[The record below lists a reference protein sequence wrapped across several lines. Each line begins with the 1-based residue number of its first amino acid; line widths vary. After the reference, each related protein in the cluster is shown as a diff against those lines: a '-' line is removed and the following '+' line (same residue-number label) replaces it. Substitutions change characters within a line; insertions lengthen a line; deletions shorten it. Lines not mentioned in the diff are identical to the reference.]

1 MLDLRDYQSKA
12 VEAVRDAYRNGSK
25 APLLV
30 APTGAGKT
38 VIFSYITATA
48 ASKGNRTMILVHRA
62 ELLAQTHKALLKMG
76 VPHGLVASGRTPDPT
91 QTVQVASVQTLIRR
105 LDKFPAPDL
114 IIVDEAHHASA
125 GSWQAI
131 IKAYPNAR
139 LLGVT
144 ATPARLDG
152 KGLSS
157 SFDTLIHGPEVQTL
171 IEQNWLCRPVYYA
184 PSTVDMTGAKTT
196 AGDWNRKEAEER
208 TNKPKITG
216 DAVTHY
222 QRICA
227 GAPAVVFCVSVAHA
241 ENVANAFNA
250 AGYRA
255 AVLDGTLT
263 PEVRANRVNAL
274 ASGDLQI
281 ITSCDIISEG
291 FDLPRVTAAIL
302 LRPTQSLSLHLQQI
316 GRVLRPSE
324 NKPRA
329 YILDHVGNCLR
340 HGFAEEPREW
350 TLDGIKKKT
359 KREQADDVE
368 KYKQC
373 PTCFAVHLPTPTCP
387 QCCHTYEV
395 KARTLDEVDGTLTE
409 LKVDFEAMRLAREE
423 RQRQGRAQ
431 SLDDLIS
438 LGKSRGYKNPQA
450 WARYVFKGRRGR

>member
-38 VIFSYITATA
+38 VIFSYITHA
-48 ASKGNRTMILVHRA
+48 ASQRGNRTMILVHRA
-62 ELLAQTHKALLKMG
+62 ELLAQTHKALEKMG
-76 VPHGLVASGRTPDPT
+76 VAHGLVASGRTPDPT
-91 QTVQVASVQTLIRR
+91 QNVQVASVQTLIRR

-125 GSWQAI
+125 GSWQAV
-131 IKAYPNAR
+131 IKAYPDAR

-157 SFDTLIHGPEVQTL
+157 SFDTLINGPEVIDL
-171 IEQNWLCRPVYYA
+171 IEQGWLCRPVYYA

-241 ENVANAFNA
+241 ENVAAAFNS
-250 AGYRA
+250 AGYKA
-255 AVLDGTLT
+255 AVLDGTLA
-263 PEVRANRVNAL
+263 PDVRASRVNAL
-274 ASGDLQI
+274 ASGDLHI
-281 ITSCDIISEG
+281 LTSCDIISEG

-373 PTCFAVHLPTPTCP
+373 PTCFAVHLPAPICP
-387 QCCHTYEV
+387 QCGHTYEV

-409 LKVDFEAMRLAREE
+409 LQVDFDAMRLAREE

>member
-12 VEAVRDAYRNGSK
+12 VEAVREAYRTGSK

-38 VIFSYITATA
+38 VIFSFITATA
-48 ASKGNRTMILVHRA
+48 AAKGNRAMILVHRA
-62 ELLAQTHKALLKMG
+62 ELLTQTHKALVKMG
-76 VPHGLVASGRTPDPT
+76 VAHGLVASGRTPDPT
-91 QTVQVASVQTLIRR
+91 QIVQVASVQTLIRR
-105 LDKFPAPDL
+105 LDKFPPPDL

-125 GSWQAI
+125 GSWQTI

-152 KGLSS
+152 KGLSA
-157 SFDTLIHGPEVQTL
+157 SFDRLINGPEVIDL
-171 IEQNWLCRPVYYA
+171 IEQGWLCRPVYYA

-196 AGDWNRKEAEER
+196 AGDWNKKEAEER

-222 QRICA
+222 QRLCA
-227 GAPAVVFCVSVAHA
+227 GSPAVVFCVSVAHA
-241 ENVANAFNA
+241 QSVADAFNA

-255 AVLDGTLT
+255 AVLDGTLS
-263 PEVRANRVNAL
+263 PEVRAARVAAL
-274 ASGDLQI
+274 SSGDLQI

-291 FDLPRVTAAIL
+291 FDLPKVTAAIL

-350 TLDGIKKKT
+350 SLDGIKKKS
-359 KREQADDVE
+359 KREKEDDLE
-368 KYKQC
+368 RYKQC
-373 PTCFAVHLPTPTCP
+373 PSCFAVHIPAPACP
-387 QCCHTYEV
+387 QCGHTYEA
-395 KARTLDEVDGTLTE
+395 KPRTLEEVDGTLTE
-409 LKVDFEAMRLAREE
+409 LTVDFEAMRLKREE
-423 RQRQGRAQ
+423 RERQGRAN
-431 SLDDLIS
+431 SIEDLIA
-438 LGKSRGYKNPQA
+438 LGRSRGYKNPQA
-450 WARYVFKGRRGR
+450 WARYVFKGRRT

>member
-1 MLDLRDYQSKA
+1 MLDLRDYQNKA
-12 VEAVRDAYRNGSK
+12 VEAVREAYRTGSK

-30 APTGAGKT
+30 APTGSGKT
-38 VIFSYITATA
+38 VIFSYITHA
-48 ASKGNRTMILVHRA
+48 AAERGNRTMILVHRA
-62 ELLAQTHKALLKMG
+62 ELIVQTHKALQKMN
-76 VPHGLVASGRTPDPT
+76 VAHGLVASGRTPDPT
-91 QTVQVASVQTLIRR
+91 QIVQVASVQTLIKR
-105 LDKFPAPDL
+105 LDKFQAPDL

-152 KGLSS
+152 KGLSTA
-157 SFDTLIHGPEVQTL
+157 FDRLIQGPEVIDL
-171 IEQNWLCRPVYYA
+171 IEQGWLCKPVYYA

-222 QRICA
+222 QRLCA
-227 GAPAVVFCVSVAHA
+227 GSPAVVFCVSIAHA
-241 ENVANAFNA
+241 QSVADAFNS

-255 AVLDGTLT
+255 AVIDGTLS
-263 PEVRANRVNAL
+263 PEVRAERVNGL
-274 ASGDLQI
+274 ANGDLQI
-281 ITSCDIISEG
+281 LTSCDIISEG
-291 FDLPRVTAAIL
+291 FDLPKVTTAIL

-350 TLDGIKKKT
+350 SLDGIKRKT
-359 KREQADDVE
+359 KREQEDDVE

-373 PTCFAVHLPTPTCP
+373 PTCFAVHLPAPACP
-387 QCCHTYEV
+387 QCGHTYEI
-395 KARTLDEVDGTLTE
+395 KPRKLEEVDGTLTE
-409 LKVDFEAMRLAREE
+409 LEVNFEAMRIKREE
-423 RQRQGRAQ
+423 RQTQGRAQ
-431 SLDDLIS
+431 SLHDLIA

-450 WARYVFKGRRGR
+450 WARFVFKGRRSR

>member
-12 VEAVRDAYRNGSK
+12 VEAVREAYRTGSK

-48 ASKGNRTMILVHRA
+48 AAKGNRAMILVHRA
-62 ELLAQTHKALLKMG
+62 ELLTQTHKALVKMG
-76 VPHGLVASGRTPDPT
+76 VEHGLVAAGRTPDPT
-91 QTVQVASVQTLIRR
+91 QIVQVASVQTLIRR
-105 LDKFPAPDL
+105 LDKFQPPDL

-125 GSWQAI
+125 GSWQTI

-152 KGLSS
+152 KGLSA
-157 SFDTLIHGPEVQTL
+157 SFDRLINGPEVIDL
-171 IEQNWLCRPVYYA
+171 IEQGWLCRPVYYA

-196 AGDWNRKEAEER
+196 AGDWNKKEAEER

-222 QRICA
+222 QRLCA
-227 GAPAVVFCVSVAHA
+227 GSPAVVFCVSVAHA
-241 ENVANAFNA
+241 ESVADAFNA
-250 AGYRA
+250 AGYKA
-255 AVLDGTLT
+255 AVLDGTLA
-263 PEVRANRVNAL
+263 PEVRAARVSAL

-291 FDLPRVTAAIL
+291 FDLPKVTAAIL

-350 TLDGIKKKT
+350 SLDGIKKKS
-359 KREQADDVE
+359 KREKEDDVE
-368 KYKQC
+368 RYKQC
-373 PTCFAVHLPTPTCP
+373 PSCFAVHLPAPACP
-387 QCCHTYEV
+387 QCGHTYEA
-395 KARTLDEVDGTLTE
+395 KPRTLEEVDGTLTE
-409 LKVDFEAMRLAREE
+409 LQVDFEAMRLKREE

-431 SLDDLIS
+431 SIDDLIA
-438 LGKSRGYKNPQA
+438 LGRSRGYKNPQA
-450 WARYVFKGRRGR
+450 WARFVFKGRRT

>member
-12 VEAVRDAYRNGSK
+12 VEAVREAYRTGSK

-48 ASKGNRTMILVHRA
+48 AAKGNRTMILVHRA
-62 ELLAQTHKALLKMG
+62 ELLAQTHKALVKMN

-114 IIVDEAHHASA
+114 IIIDEAHHASA
-125 GSWQAI
+125 GSWQAV

-157 SFDTLIHGPEVQTL
+157 SFDRLIHGPEVIDL
-171 IEQNWLCRPVYYA
+171 IEQNWLVKPVYYA

-222 QRICA
+222 QRLCA
-227 GAPAVVFCVSVAHA
+227 GSPAVVFCVSVAHA
-241 ENVANAFNA
+241 QSVADAFNS

-255 AVLDGTLT
+255 AVIDGTLA
-263 PEVRANRVNAL
+263 PDVRAERVNAL
-274 ASGDLQI
+274 ASGELQI
-281 ITSCDIISEG
+281 LTSCDIISEG
-291 FDLPRVTAAIL
+291 FDLPKVTTAIL

-340 HGFAEEPREW
+340 HGFAEETREW
-350 TLDGIKKKT
+350 SLDGIKRKSKK
-359 KREQADDVE
+359 EQADDIE

-373 PTCFAVHLPTPTCP
+373 PTCFAVHLPAPTCP
-387 QCCHTYEV
+387 QCGHTHEV

-409 LKVDFEAMRLAREE
+409 LEVNFEAMRLKREE
-423 RQRQGRAQ
+423 RQIQGRAQ
-431 SLDDLIS
+431 SVHDLIA
-438 LGKSRGYKNPQA
+438 LGKARGYKNPQA
-450 WARYVFKGRRGR
+450 WARFVFKGRRSK